1 MSDLREC
8 KNAFESWYTMRFGA
22 LPKKKLVSD
31 DYHWDCDRNRFE
43 VWCAAWNALEEV
55 NFMLSAGQCVH
66 PGGVIAGENGDALC
80 PLTRADATIAKV
92 LEECKEWER
101 KAESMENMETISS
114 VYYLHTAR
122 SIRSVARCIKR
133 IIERGE

>member
-8 KNAFESWYTMRFGA
+8 PFCGKTDTRIKDEF
-22 LPKKKLVSD
+22 
-31 DYHWDCDRNRFE
+31 
-43 VWCAAWNALEEV
+43 VWCRNIKCPISYVEMTIKEWN
-55 NFMLSAGQCVH
+55 
-66 PGGVIAGENGDALC
+66 
-80 PLTRADATIAKV
+80 TREADATIAKV